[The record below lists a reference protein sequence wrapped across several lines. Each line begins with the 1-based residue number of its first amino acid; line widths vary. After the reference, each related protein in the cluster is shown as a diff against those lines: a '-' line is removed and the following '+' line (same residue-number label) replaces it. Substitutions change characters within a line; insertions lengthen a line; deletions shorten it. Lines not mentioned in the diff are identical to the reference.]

1 MLETIDGFYVVG
13 ELDENTS
20 YPTMLQVTGGGIDL
34 KDIYDENIDV
44 DNTIKREAMEE
55 LKINLNDKES
65 ILYNIMSYLYISND
79 NEQPGVQLYS
89 KAKSKMTSVEMNLN
103 MKY

>member
-1 MLETIDGFYVVG
+1 MLETIDGYYVVG

-44 DNTIKREAMEE
+44 DNTIKREAM
-55 LKINLNDKES
+55 
-65 ILYNIMSYLYISND
+65 
-79 NEQPGVQLYS
+79 
-89 KAKSKMTSVEMNLN
+89 
-103 MKY
+103 